1 MSVFSAYFTGKNLV
15 RIIPLLILTII
26 PVSISIGGLIVP
38 AIYFVSDPASFV
50 AIFYGLYAFR
60 YNTPQY
66 FKKLGYE
73 NGIIQ
78 YEFTRMIFY
87 LLIPI
92 VILLLAFVSTMPTSE
107 DPGYIVL
114 GMWTFVFVAGF
125 LRILAY
131 HIRKEFEFYFA
142 KAYIKVASDDDN
154 ETKKA
159 KYFMKGIKFYDRYL
173 RRIFNAINRITL
185 ENGDLKKLM

>member
-1 MSVFSAYFTGKNLV
+1 MTISKSKHPDIRRLQQNICPRCNKNTIRNITGKKE
-15 RIIPLLILTII
+15 
-26 PVSISIGGLIVP
+26 VSHISDCGIH
-38 AIYFVSDPASFV
+38 
-50 AIFYGLYAFR
+50 LY
-60 YNTPQY
+60 YKEY
-66 FKKLGYE
+66 SGFKCELGYE

-131 HIRKEFEFYFA
+131 NIRKEFEFYFA

-154 ETKKA
+154 ETKKS
-159 KYFMKGIKFYDRYL
+159 KYFMKGIKFFDRYL